1 MDTIADY
8 ERWKVLAGKT
18 IPAGDTETSAK
29 ELATMYAIVTGHAE
43 PSVSMV
49 LMEPEIFRKAIAD
62 RQAAS
67 KEPSMLT
74 KWLATHPLATPAAPS
89 NSLVAMT
96 GLVILAI
103 IATVVVVATYRN
115 RRKFET
121 ALVSILVVFFRIS
134 RSIFRFGQRVIRQAR
149 EGMDEQ
155 P

>member
-1 MDTIADY
+1 
-8 ERWKVLAGKT
+8 
-18 IPAGDTETSAK
+18 
-29 ELATMYAIVTGHAE
+29 
-43 PSVSMV
+43 
-49 LMEPEIFRKAIAD
+49 
-62 RQAAS
+62 
-67 KEPSMLT
+67 MLT